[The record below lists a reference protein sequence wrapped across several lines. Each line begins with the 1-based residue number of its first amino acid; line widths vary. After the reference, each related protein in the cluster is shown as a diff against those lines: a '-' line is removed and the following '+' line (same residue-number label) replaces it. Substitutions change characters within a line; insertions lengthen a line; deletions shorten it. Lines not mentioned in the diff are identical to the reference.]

1 MGDSS
6 IFGILNDI
14 LLQNINSIKKESI
27 YFEKITFQAFN
38 IYFEVEN
45 KKYQMSIELDSGTDI
60 YLKYHNGYRKNGD
73 LLFEPDP
80 IMFDLDFKKE
90 IYNIKNSIKSDYELR
105 LKFMVELICNKIN
118 KNSK

>member
-6 IFGILNDI
+6 IIGILTDI
-14 LLQNINSIKKESI
+14 LEQNISNINKESI
-27 YFEKITFQAFN
+27 YFENITFQSFN

-60 YLKYHNGYRKNGD
+60 YLKYHKGYRKNGD
-73 LLFEPDP
+73 LLFEPHP

-90 IYNIKNSIKSDYELR
+90 IFNIKSTIKSDYELR

-118 KNSK
+118 EKSK

>member
-1 MGDSS
+1 MEDSYITS
-6 IFGILNDI
+6 ILKDI
-14 LLQNINSIKKESI
+14 LLVNIKNICKESI
-27 YFEKITFQAFN
+27 YFENITFQAFN

-45 KKYQMSIELDSGTDI
+45 KKYKMSIELDSGTDI

-90 IYNIKNSIKSDYELR
+90 IFNIKNTIKSDYELR

-118 KNSK
+118 EKSK